1 MSRSLLIASI
11 LAAPLL
17 LSGCD
22 RHEVERAAVAP
33 DPVDATVAVVELRD
47 IPVNYIVP
55 GSVISDGRVQLSSR
69 VVGFIEQ
76 LDVREGQPVKRGDL
90 LVRIDSSD
98 IDEAIRQ
105 ARSGVTAAEED
116 LRDAEYDVERY
127 ARLVQSGTISAE
139 TLRKAN
145 VRADISRTALD
156 RARSALAAAEA
167 QKNYATITSPIDG
180 VIVSVARRTGEM
192 TTTGSPI
199 LVVESREVLLF
210 KSFVSERSLASIDIE
225 TPVSV
230 RIDSLGERDFPGRI
244 RGIVPSGD
252 DVTRRYEI
260 NVVLPDDPRL
270 VPGMFGRAEI
280 ALGTYRAPVVPRSAI
295 VGRGGL
301 DGVFIAE
308 DGVARFRWLRTGRE
322 LNGIVEVT
330 SGLKGGESIL
340 TEVGG
345 GLRDGALLKTAEAAR

>member
-17 LSGCD
+17 LFGCD
-22 RHEVERAAVAP
+22 DHSGGHAAVAR
-33 DPVDATVAVVELRD
+33 DPVDATVDVVELRD
-47 IPVNYIVP
+47 IPVNYTVP
-55 GSVISDGRVQLSSR
+55 GSVISDGRVEVSSR

-76 LDVREGQPVKRGDL
+76 LDVREGQSVKRGDL

-105 ARSGVTAAEED
+105 ARSGVTASEED
-116 LRDAEYDVERY
+116 LRDAEYDVERNT
-127 ARLVQSGTISAE
+127 RLVQSGAISAE

-145 VRADISRTALD
+145 VRADISRATLD

-167 QKNYATITSPIDG
+167 QKDYATIASPVDG
-180 VIVSVARRTGEM
+180 VIVSVARRAGEM
-192 TTTGSPI
+192 ATTGSPI

-210 KSFVSERSLASIDIE
+210 KAFVSESTLASIDTE
-225 TPVSV
+225 TPVTV

-260 NVVLPDDPRL
+260 DVLLPDDPAL

-280 ALGTYRAPVVPRSAI
+280 ALGTYEAPVVPRSAV

-301 DGVFIAE
+301 DGVFVAE
-308 DGVARFRWLRTGRE
+308 DGIARFRWLRTGRE

-330 SGLKGGESIL
+330 SGLKGGEFIL
-340 TEVGG
+340 TGVDGS
-345 GLRDGALLKTAEAAR
+345 LRDGASLKAVEAAR